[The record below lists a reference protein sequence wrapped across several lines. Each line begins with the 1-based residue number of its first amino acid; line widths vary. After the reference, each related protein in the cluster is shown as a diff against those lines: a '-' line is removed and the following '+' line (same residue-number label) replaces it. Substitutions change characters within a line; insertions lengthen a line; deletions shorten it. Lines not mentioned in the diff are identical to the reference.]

1 MKGIFKERI
10 KTMKKL
16 ILSVLASVFLL
27 SSCGTAEPAVT
38 EDTTTA
44 AEPEAP
50 VYHEFVYTTEY
61 PDGTFFE
68 SYDGKNW
75 YMNGEA
81 TDEPLIYIHAFSDN
95 VYDLENAKVMI
106 SVYNKG
112 VEDSIGT
119 SSCGGELYY
128 CYDGEW
134 GIAPYKENVGWTS
147 DFNSLWKGAHKSFD
161 AFPVNALETVKEGR
175 YRYEVEYLVS
185 HSRGDKYY
193 TCTFEY
199 DIT

>member
-1 MKGIFKERI
+1 
-10 KTMKKL
+10 MKKL
-16 ILSVLASVFLL
+16 ILSVLSSVLLL
-27 SSCGTAEPAVT
+27 SSCDTEEPAVT
-38 EDTTTA
+38 EKTTV
-44 AEPEAP
+44 AETEAP
-50 VYHEFVYTTEY
+50 LYHEFVYTTEY

-81 TDEPLIYIHAFSDN
+81 TDEPLIYIHVFSDN
-95 VYDLENAKVMI
+95 VYDLENAQVMI

-112 VEDSIGT
+112 VEESIGT

-134 GIAPYKENVGWTS
+134 GRAPYKENVAWTS
-147 DFNSLWKGAHKSFD
+147 DFNDLWKGAHKSFN
-161 AFPVNALETVKEGR
+161 AFPVKSLETVKKGR

-185 HSRGDKYY
+185 HSQGEKYY
-193 TCTFEY
+193 TCTIEY

>member
-1 MKGIFKERI
+1 MKGNFKERI

-16 ILSVLASVFLL
+16 ILSALAPVFLL
-27 SSCGTAEPAVT
+27 SACGTAEPAVT

-81 TDEPLIYIHAFSDN
+81 TDGPLIYIHAFSDN
-95 VYDLENAKVMI
+95 VYDLENAQVMI

-112 VEDSIGT
+112 VEESIGT

-134 GIAPYKENVGWTS
+134 DIAPYKENVGWTS

-161 AFPVNALETVKEGR
+161 AFPVKSLETVNKGR